1 MKRTVIIVG
10 IVIGLGV
17 GVLVPTVSTA
27 QRRDG
32 LPVPSGDLTP
42 AEVQQL
48 FDAFEL
54 VRAQE
59 MLDLTDEQ
67 YPQFVVK
74 LKGLQDVR
82 REAQQ
87 QRIRMLRNLQRLAN
101 QDGVDDA
108 ELQESLD
115 SLKALERETAEVR
128 ASAYDD
134 LDSVLN
140 LHQQARFRMF
150 EQAMERRRLDL
161 LMRARRSQ
169 SRRPGPQPR

>member
-1 MKRTVIIVG
+1 MKRTVTIVG
-10 IVIGLGV
+10 VVIGLGL
-17 GVLVPTVSTA
+17 GMLVPEVSVA
-27 QRRDG
+27 QPRDG
-32 LPVPSGDLTP
+32 LPALAEDLTP

-59 MLDLTDEQ
+59 MLELTDEQ
-67 YPQFVVK
+67 YPEFVVK

-87 QRIRMLRNLQRLAN
+87 QRMGMLRNLQRLAN
-101 QDGVDDA
+101 QDGMDDA

-115 SLKALERETAEVR
+115 SLKALERETATAR

-134 LDSVLN
+134 LDSILS

-161 LMRARRSQ
+161 LMRARRPQ
-169 SRRPGPQPR
+169 PRRLGPQPR